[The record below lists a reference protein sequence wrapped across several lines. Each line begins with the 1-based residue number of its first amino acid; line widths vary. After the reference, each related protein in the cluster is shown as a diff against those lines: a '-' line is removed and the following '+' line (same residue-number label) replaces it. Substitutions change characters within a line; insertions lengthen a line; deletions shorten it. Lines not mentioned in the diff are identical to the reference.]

1 MTLCRAFL
9 HQPERPQRHRTA
21 ALYSTCAAK
30 AEILHSLAL
39 PSPAASDEQVGMD
52 VLWASAH
59 VILLETTDSLADG
72 RFDLSLG
79 SWG

>member
-1 MTLCRAFL
+1 VTLCRAFL

-39 PSPAASDEQVGMD
+39 PSPAASERPSAVPSA
-52 VLWASAH
+52 LWHLIYQAAFARWRRLGLLAFH
-59 VILLETTDSLADG
+59 VQHA
-72 RFDLSLG
+72 
-79 SWG
+79 